1 MSQKPQF
8 DPKRNTEKLELAK
21 AIAEQSQ
28 KVIKTYTT
36 IESLFLRVGKFFSS
50 WIDRVL
56 FNQRNGK
63 IISLLLALVL
73 YVAINFNIGEVIF
86 ESPVTSGVTISS
98 IPVTVVS
105 NDEVYEITGIPTE
118 VKAFVV
124 GDLSDITLI
133 RTQKAYSVV
142 ADLSGLLEGTHE
154 VNLIAKD
161 FSSRVEVALQPSTAV
176 VTIQKKVSQHFDL
189 EYDFINTNKMATEY
203 VLSDPL
209 FADSQI
215 IIRASQATLD
225 KIGIVKALID
235 VSGVTANFTQEAPI
249 VAYDQDGNR
258 MNVEI
263 MPKLVSAS
271 VEVTSPSKSVNI
283 GVVPSGVVPEGKA
296 IESITLDQQ
305 SITIYGK
312 ESVLSTIENIQVPI
326 DATTLISDTSM
337 VVDIPLP
344 SGVRKSSV
352 NRVNMQI
359 TLGEGVESL
368 VEDVFIQYINN
379 VNGYRFTLVDPLDT
393 KTDISVF
400 GSQTNLDLLTA
411 DDFYVYF
418 DMTNVVEGEQEVTLY
433 LKSFKPLVSASLEK
447 QTIKINVVK

>member
-1 MSQKPQF
+1 MSQKPNF
-8 DPKRNTEKLELAK
+8 NPKHNSDKLELAK

-28 KVIKTYTT
+28 KVIKTYTS
-36 IESLFLRVGKFFSS
+36 IESVFLRTGKFFSS
-50 WIDRVL
+50 WIDRIL

-73 YVAINFNIGEVIF
+73 YVAINFNMGEVIF
-86 ESPVTSGVTISS
+86 ENPVTSGVTISS
-98 IPVTVVS
+98 IPVTVIS
-105 NDEVYEITGIPTE
+105 NDEVYEISGIPTD

-154 VNLIAKD
+154 VSLIAKD

-189 EYDFINTNKMATEY
+189 GYDFINTNKMATEY

-215 IIRASQATLD
+215 IIRASQNTLD

-235 VSGVTANFTQEAPI
+235 VSGITTSFTQDAPV

-258 MNVEI
+258 MDVEI
-263 MPKLVSAS
+263 MPSTVSAN
-271 VEVTSPSKSVNI
+271 VEVSSPSKSVNI
-283 GVVPSGVVPEGKA
+283 AVIPIGIVPDGKA
-296 IESITLDQQ
+296 IESIALDQQ

-312 ESVLSTIENIQVPI
+312 ESILSTIENIQVPI
-326 DATTLISDTSM
+326 DASALVSDTSM

-344 SGVRKSSV
+344 SGIRKSSV

-359 TLGEGVESL
+359 TLGEGLDSL
-368 VEDVFIQYINN
+368 VEEVFIQYINN

-393 KTDISVF
+393 KTDIQVF
-400 GSQTNLDLLTA
+400 GTQTNLDLLTT

-418 DMTNVVEGEQEVTLY
+418 DMTNVVEGEQEVSLY

-447 QTIKINVVK
+447 QTIKIDVVK